1 MPATPQVAMNSAIRP
16 LPEPEDSP
24 RRVAAGSNTL
34 PITNTLYAVEE
45 VRRMHGGSQSH
56 LMRCSDG
63 NYYVVKFQNNPQH
76 RRILV
81 NELLGTKLAALLGLP
96 TSAVAIIEVSE
107 ELIRLTPDL
116 CVETARTRIPCQHG
130 LQFGSRYAGDP
141 HYLTLLEFL
150 TDKQLLSARNLI
162 DFVGML
168 VFDTWTCNTDPRQV
182 ILGRHDTGTP
192 YQAWMIDQGFCF
204 NGGGWNFP
212 DKPRRNLYDR
222 KVVYE
227 QVRGFETF
235 EPWLDVLESEIDP
248 QLLLEIAKTI
258 PPEWY
263 EFDWQSLH
271 RLLEQLDSRRDRVR
285 ALLRSA
291 RNSYPLYFPNWLDG
305 FNQLSGPVIRSHY
318 PATNPSASPTCQD
331 RLIPK
336 LRRIHDLE

>member
-1 MPATPQVAMNSAIRP
+1 MQATPRVAMNAAIRP
-16 LPEPEDSP
+16 LPEPGDSL
-24 RRVAAGSNTL
+24 RRGAARSKTL

-45 VRRMHGGSQSH
+45 VRRMRGGSQSH

-63 NYYVVKFQNNPQH
+63 NNYVVKFQNNPQH

-96 TSAVAIIEVSE
+96 TREVALIEVGE
-107 ELIRLTPDL
+107 ELIRLTADV

-130 LQFGSRYAGDP
+130 LQFGSHYAGDP

-168 VFDTWTCNTDPRQV
+168 VFDTWTCNTDGRQV
-182 ILGRHDTGTP
+182 ILGRHDIGTP

-212 DKPRRNLYDR
+212 DKPRRSLYAR
-222 KVVYE
+222 NVVYQ
-227 QVRGFETF
+227 QVRGIESF
-235 EPWLDVLESEIDP
+235 EPWLAKLESEIGV
-248 QLLLEIAKTI
+248 QVLLDIAETI

-263 EFDWQSLH
+263 EFDSEALR
-271 RLLEQLDSRRDRVR
+271 RLLEQLDCRRGRVR
-285 ALLRSA
+285 ELLFSA
-291 RNSYPLYFPNWLDG
+291 RRSSPSTFPNWAEKNGTEGENNYASNKNSNVVTPSRDDHLDAC
-305 FNQLSGPVIRSHY
+305 S
-318 PATNPSASPTCQD
+318 
-331 RLIPK
+331 
-336 LRRIHDLE
+336 RRN